1 MPNYLSVQ
9 TVFSET
15 SMVVG
20 AERLTCV
27 LMKLWF
33 HIHRESCWFLQLVRF
48 PEVETTTVFLAWQR
62 DLGKRRQGEKRKE
75 SGVKRSREERRG
87 EKRKKER

>member
-1 MPNYLSVQ
+1 
-9 TVFSET
+9 
-15 SMVVG
+15 MVVG

-48 PEVETTTVFLAWQR
+48 PEVETTTVFLARQR
-62 DLGKRRQGEKRKE
+62 DLGKGRQGEKRKK
-75 SGVKRSREERRG
+75 SGVKRSREEKRAEEKK
-87 EKRKKER
+87 EKRRDERRKEKDRKRKAR